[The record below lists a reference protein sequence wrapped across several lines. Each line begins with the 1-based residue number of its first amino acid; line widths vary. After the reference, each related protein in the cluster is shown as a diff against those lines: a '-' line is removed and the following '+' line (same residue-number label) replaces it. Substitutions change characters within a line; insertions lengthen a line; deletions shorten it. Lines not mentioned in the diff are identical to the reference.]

1 MRLKAQFFF
10 FRAAHPALLIALFA
24 CNGTPDVNQSASSAM
39 PAAVYYNGDIL
50 TMEGDTPAYV
60 EALVVRDG
68 KIQFVG
74 PSAEAMKVAGRGHR
88 MVDLQGKTL
97 LPGFID
103 GHSHI
108 TNYAD
113 ATVQADLSPPPM
125 GKTLRIADII
135 EALQALKTAS
145 GVSDTAV
152 LMGFGYDQDF
162 LEEQRHPTASDL
174 DVAFPTNPVILK
186 HASGHMLVVNTA
198 AMKRAGISAAT
209 PDPSGG
215 TIIRKKG
222 SKEPEGLVQEMAMYA
237 FMGMITAPATDAV
250 ELKKMRDAQEYY
262 ARCGVTT
269 AAEHLLLPDKMVL
282 LDNIAA
288 QQQLFVDLVVTPGY
302 TFADQLL
309 GTGKVSWGVYNNRL
323 KYQGIKMAVDGSP
336 QGKTAFLSAP
346 YHTSVPGCSHDCK
359 GFSNMT
365 QEEVDKLM
373 LSCYQHGVQ
382 LYSHCN
388 GDASVDMMIKGHQR
402 AIRAL
407 GDSTKD
413 RRTVIIHSQIMRPDQ
428 MDLYK
433 RYNLFP
439 SFFTNHTYYW
449 GDVHI
454 ANLGKERASYLS
466 PMRDAIDKGVRATNH
481 TDCIV
486 TPLDQLFLLWTS
498 VNRLSRSGVVV
509 GAAQAITPYEGL
521 QALTIHG
528 AYEYFEED
536 SKGSLTAGKL
546 ADLVILDK
554 NPLKVDPKGIKDIQ
568 VVETIKEG
576 KTIYSR

>member
-1 MRLKAQFFF
+1 MIAFFGCQTQPNADG
-10 FRAAHPALLIALFA
+10 R
-24 CNGTPDVNQSASSAM
+24 ASSE
-39 PAAVYYNGDIL
+39 PPKVYYNGDIL
-50 TMEGDTPAYV
+50 TMEGDTPAYA

-68 KIQFVG
+68 KILFVG
-74 PSAEAMKVAGRGHR
+74 ASAEAMNIAGRGHE
-88 MVDLQGKTL
+88 MVDLKGQTL
-97 LPGFID
+97 IPGFVD

-125 GKTLRIADII
+125 GKTNRIADII
-135 EALQALKTAS
+135 ESLKVLKQTTGA
-145 GVSDTAV
+145 SDTAV

-162 LEEQRHPTASDL
+162 LEEQRHPTAADL
-174 DVAFPTNPVILK
+174 DAAFPVNPVILK
-186 HASGHMLVVNTA
+186 HASGHMLVANAA
-198 AMKRAGISAAT
+198 AMKQAGISAAT

-237 FMGMITAPATDAV
+237 FMSMITAPTTDEV
-250 ELKKMRDAQEYY
+250 EFKKMQDAQAYY

-269 AAEHLLLPDKMVL
+269 AAEHLLMPDKVAVL
-282 LDNIAA
+282 DKVAARKGLFLD
-288 QQQLFVDLVVTPGY
+288 VVVTPGY
-302 TFADQLL
+302 TFADQFL
-309 GTGKVSWGVYNNRL
+309 GTGKVQWGVYNNRL

-336 QGKTAFLSAP
+336 QGKTAFLSSP
-346 YHTSVPGCSHDCK
+346 YRTPVPGCSHDCK

-365 QEEVDKLM
+365 QEEVNNLM

-388 GDASVDMMIKGHQR
+388 GDASVDMMIKGHQF
-402 AIRAL
+402 AVRAL

-428 MDLYK
+428 MVMYK

-449 GDVHI
+449 GDIHI
-454 ANLGKERASYLS
+454 ANLGKERADYLS
-466 PMRDAIDKGVRATNH
+466 PMRAAIDQGVRASNH

-509 GAAQAITPYEGL
+509 GASQAVTPYEGL
-521 QALTIHG
+521 QALTING
-528 AYEYFEED
+528 AYAYFEED
-536 SKGSLTAGKL
+536 RKGSLVEGKL
-546 ADLVILDK
+546 ADLVILDR
-554 NPLKVDPKGIKDIQ
+554 NPLKVDPMLIKDIQ
-568 VVETIKEG
+568 VVETVKEG
-576 KTIYSR
+576 KTIYRR